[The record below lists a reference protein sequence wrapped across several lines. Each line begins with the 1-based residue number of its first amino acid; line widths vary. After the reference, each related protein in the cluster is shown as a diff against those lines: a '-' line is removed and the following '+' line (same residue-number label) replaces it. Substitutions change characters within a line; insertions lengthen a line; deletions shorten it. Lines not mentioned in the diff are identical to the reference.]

1 MGNVNRTDLT
11 EIISNGENSGVE
23 FKRDD
28 SRPDSIAREMSAL
41 LNFEGGLILL
51 GVEDNGGI
59 SGLTRSREETERWV
73 MEIACTH
80 VQPEFIPS
88 WHSVTFPDGAC
99 VGVIRMAAD
108 GPGKPYKAKRGSY
121 WVTFVRVGSTSRE
134 ATRDEEGR
142 LYQSGRLM
150 RYEIKPVLDM
160 GLDSLDRGRLNNY
173 FRVLLQRD
181 APSVDDHEAWR
192 RLLLNTGL
200 LVEAG
205 GMTAATVAG
214 VLLFGENPNYRVP
227 QAGITATAFPR
238 TEKDYDTVDEDVIRG
253 PLVSMMSERGRV
265 EEKGVIDRGVDFVSR
280 NLHAVAWLEGGRRI
294 RKKALPLE
302 AVREAIVNAVVHR
315 DYTLVGTDI
324 EVSMYRDRLEVIS
337 PGRLP
342 NSVTVEKMREGV
354 LRVSRNELVKDV
366 LRDYGYV
373 EHLGMGVR
381 KRIIEAMRVHNGTEP
396 DLVEEEHRFT
406 VRLWKDPGNHPT
418 KDVAVL

>member
-1 MGNVNRTDLT
+1 MNRTELV
-11 EIISNGENSGVE
+11 ELIHNGENSGVE

-28 SRPDSIAREMSAL
+28 SHPNSIAREMSAL

-51 GVEDNGGI
+51 GVEDDGRI
-59 SGLTRSREETERWV
+59 SGLTRSREEAERWV
-73 MEIACTH
+73 MEIARTH
-80 VQPEFIPS
+80 IQPEFIPS
-88 WHSVTFPDGAC
+88 WHSITFDSGKC
-99 VGVIRMAAD
+99 VGVIRIAAD
-108 GPGKPYKAKRGSY
+108 SPGKPYKAKRGSY

-142 LYQSGRLM
+142 LYQAGRLM

-160 GLDSLDRGRLNNY
+160 GLDSLDIDRLNNY
-173 FRVLLQRD
+173 FRVLLKRD
-181 APSVDDHEAWR
+181 APPVNDRESWR

-205 GMTAATVAG
+205 GITAATVAG
-214 VLLFGENPNYRVP
+214 LLLFGENPNYRVP

-238 TEKDYDTVDEDVIRG
+238 NEKEYDTVDEEVIRG
-253 PLVSMMSERGRV
+253 PLVSIMSERGRV
-265 EEKGVIDRGVDFVSR
+265 EEKGVIDQAVDFVNR
-280 NLHAVAWLEGGRRI
+280 NLHTIAWLEGGRRI

-302 AVREAIVNAVVHR
+302 AVRESIVNAVVHR
-315 DYTLVGTDI
+315 DYTLVGTDV
-324 EVSMYRDRLEVIS
+324 EVSMYRDRLEVVS

-381 KRIIEAMRVHNGTEP
+381 NRIIGSMRDHNGTEP
-396 DLVEEEHRFT
+396 DLIEEDHRFT
-406 VRLWKDPGNHPT
+406 VRLWKDPENTPSY
-418 KDVAVL
+418 